1 MQPSL
6 PYLATQFKLSEQVIV
21 LGTVAFQQVLP
32 VNTNR
37 YAIVFCSVTGGLI
50 NLARNPNG
58 PLTGS
63 VTLANAT
70 NASAQLIIFS
80 FDEVGALVQDNWFA
94 VGGIAGQS
102 LGINEVMYVPTGQP
116 EPG

>member
-1 MQPSL
+1 MRPSL
-6 PYLATQFKLSEQVIV
+6 PYLGSQFKLSELVIT
-21 LGTVAFQQVLP
+21 LGAVAFQQVLP

-63 VTLANAT
+63 LTLANAT
-70 NASAQLIIFS
+70 NASAQVIILS
-80 FDEVGALVQDNWFA
+80 FADVGALVQDNWFA

-102 LGINEVMYVPTGQP
+102 IGINEVMYVPTGQP